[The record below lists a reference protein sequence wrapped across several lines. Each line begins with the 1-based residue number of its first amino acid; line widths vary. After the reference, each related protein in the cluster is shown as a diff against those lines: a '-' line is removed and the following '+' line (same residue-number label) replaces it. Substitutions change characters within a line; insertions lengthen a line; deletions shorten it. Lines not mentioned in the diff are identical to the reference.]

1 MKLFFIGDLCC
12 HVLSVRAALSV
23 IVIIQFFQRIHPSPY
38 DGTVNSGKTL
48 LPVSLLVSF
57 SKFSPSV
64 KGTGEGEGKINKD
77 WLRGS
82 SISRKVNRW
91 IGKGKKRKE
100 KVRIAGAFR

>member
-1 MKLFFIGDLCC
+1 MLSRIIRTRGPLGYRYYSVFSTDSSLSIRRHGQLWGNSVTRFVARF
-12 HVLSVRAALSV
+12 VLE
-23 IVIIQFFQRIHPSPY
+23 IFP
-38 DGTVNSGKTL
+38 
-48 LPVSLLVSF
+48 
-57 SKFSPSV
+57 V

>member
-1 MKLFFIGDLCC
+1 M
-12 HVLSVRAALSV
+12 LSRIIRTRGPLGS

-38 DGTVNSGKTL
+38 DGTVNSGETL